1 MRSQSWSVRIFV
13 LPWKLTPLLCLL
25 VFAGCLGDANDE
37 PRRVTGNSATVY
49 VSVPR
54 AGVAAAAGRAI
65 EAGARLALA
74 DAGGR
79 AGDLKIR
86 LRTLSSTEPGG
97 QVWKPDVVHAN
108 ADRAVE
114 DPHAIAYLGELG
126 FGGSAVSLPVTNGGR
141 LLQVSPTDGLTSLT
155 RIPPGRPR
163 SDPVRLRPEG
173 ERNFAR
179 LTPSDLLL
187 TEVVLELMR
196 ERGTE
201 DFAVIF
207 DQEVYGRELAA
218 QLVAR
223 GRRDGPEP
231 LRTEEYRGKV
241 DEIPDMVE
249 AIAAGRPGAVVIA
262 GVAGPGTGRMLSAID
277 ARLPGV
283 PVYATSGMLERD
295 PRRPIP
301 DAPLSVE
308 ALSPVLPV
316 SELPARG
323 REVMRRAGK
332 LAGPEAA
339 RPEAAYAYEAMRLI
353 LDAIEAGG
361 RDRARVAAAALA
373 MRDRRSVIGPYRL
386 RGTGDVDGTRFGLYA
401 LENGRFRFVRIED

>member
-1 MRSQSWSVRIFV
+1 MPR
-13 LPWKLTPLLCLL
+13 KLTPLLCLL
-25 VFAGCLGDANDE
+25 LFAGCLGDASNE
-37 PRRVTGNSATVY
+37 PRRVKGDSATVY

-54 AGVAAAAGRAI
+54 TGVAAPAGRAV

-79 AGDLKIR
+79 AGELGIR
-86 LRTLSSTEPGG
+86 MRTLSSTEPGG
-97 QVWKPDVVHAN
+97 EVWKPEVVNAN

-114 DPHAIAYLGELG
+114 DPRAIAYLGELG
-126 FGGSAVSLPVTNGGR
+126 FGGTAVSLPVTNAGS

-155 RIPPGRPR
+155 RVPPGRPR

-173 ERNFAR
+173 ERNFVR

-187 TEVVLELMR
+187 AEVMLELMR

-201 DFAVIF
+201 RLAVIF

-218 QLVAR
+218 QIVAR
-223 GRRDGPEP
+223 ARRDGPEP
-231 LRTEEYRGKV
+231 VADEEYRGKV
-241 DEIPDMVE
+241 DEIPDIVDR
-249 AIAAGRPGAVVIA
+249 IASSEPGAVVIA
-262 GVAGPGTGRMLSAID
+262 GVAGPGTGRMLAALD
-277 ARLPGV
+277 ARMPGI

-308 ALSPVLPV
+308 ALTPILPA
-316 SELPARG
+316 SELPAAG
-323 REVMRRAGK
+323 REVIRRAGE

-339 RPEAAYAYEAMRLI
+339 RPEAVYGYEAMRVI
-353 LDAIEAGG
+353 LDAVEQGG
-361 RDRARVAAAALA
+361 RDRAKVAAAAIA
-373 MRDRRSVIGPYRL
+373 MRDRRSALGPYRL
-386 RGTGDVDGTRFGLYA
+386 RGTGDVDGERFALYA

>member
-1 MRSQSWSVRIFV
+1 MPR
-13 LPWKLTPLLCLL
+13 KLTPLLCLL
-25 VFAGCLGDANDE
+25 LFAGCLGDASNE
-37 PRRVTGNSATVY
+37 PRRVKGDSATVY

-54 AGVAAAAGRAI
+54 TGVAAPAGRAV

-79 AGDLKIR
+79 AGELGIR
-86 LRTLSSTEPGG
+86 MRTLSSTEPGG
-97 QVWKPDVVHAN
+97 EVWKPEVVNAN

-114 DPHAIAYLGELG
+114 DPRAIAYLGELG
-126 FGGSAVSLPVTNGGR
+126 FGGTAVSLPVTNAGS

-155 RIPPGRPR
+155 RVPPGRPR

-173 ERNFAR
+173 ERNFVR

-187 TEVVLELMR
+187 AEVMLELMR

-201 DFAVIF
+201 RLAVIF

-218 QLVAR
+218 QIVAR
-223 GRRDGPEP
+223 ARRDGPEP
-231 LRTEEYRGKV
+231 VADEEYRGKV
-241 DEIPDMVE
+241 DEIPDIVDR
-249 AIAAGRPGAVVIA
+249 IAASGPGAVVIA
-262 GVAGPGTGRMLSAID
+262 GVAGPGTGRMLAALD
-277 ARLPGV
+277 ARMPGI

-308 ALSPVLPV
+308 ALTPVLPA
-316 SELPARG
+316 SELPAAG
-323 REVMRRAGK
+323 REVIRRAGK

-339 RPEAAYAYEAMRLI
+339 RPEAVYGYEAMRLI
-353 LDAIEAGG
+353 LDAVEQGG
-361 RDRARVAAAALA
+361 RDRAKVAAAALA
-373 MRDRRSVIGPYRL
+373 MRDRRSALGPYRL
-386 RGTGDVDGTRFGLYA
+386 RGTGDVDGERFALYA